1 MSRQPSP
8 LVAQRHEELLE
19 RIRALTAEH
28 PFWGARRIWAA
39 LRFSEEPGD
48 P

>member
-1 MSRQPSP
+1 MRRQPSA
-8 LVAQRHEELLE
+8 LGAQRHDELRE